1 MMNLISKILSEADTI
16 KATEPDRGF
25 GVSPY
30 ERPINEYLSK
40 GFILLDKPRGPSSH
54 EVVAWIKKIMNI
66 KAGHGG
72 TLESFT
78 GKSQSVRL
86 TSNRSWKS
94 Y

>member
-1 MMNLISKILSEADTI
+1 MNLIEKVLSEADI
-16 KATEPDRGF
+16 MKSTEPDRGL

-54 EVVAWIKKIMNI
+54 EVVAWIKKVMNI

-72 TLESFT
+72 TLEYSS

-86 TSNRSWKS
+86 TSNRTRKR